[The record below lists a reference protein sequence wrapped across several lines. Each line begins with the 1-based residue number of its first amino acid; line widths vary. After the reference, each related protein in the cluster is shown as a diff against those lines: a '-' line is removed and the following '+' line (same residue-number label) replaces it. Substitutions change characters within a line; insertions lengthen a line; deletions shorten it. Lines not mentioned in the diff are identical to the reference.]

1 MPPDAEL
8 VDSIRFWAAFHKLT
22 ALITTTRANLIL
34 AWSDLLLMLLIFW
47 SVDYRRDLTLP
58 HDSSFQ
64 RFPHVLTHRRTF
76 ARTQKRVKYASVDGA
91 PQEGYRMSATGTA
104 REESQS
110 MEFSVTKSALLNELN
125 TTQGVVERKTTI
137 PILSNLLVEARDG
150 HVTITAT
157 DLELSVRTSCEAKV
171 KKEGAGTIPA
181 KKLLEIVRLLPEGE
195 IKFKLLE
202 NHWVEIVSDRKKYK
216 LVGMAKENFPALPA
230 MPHVLVKIPAALL
243 EGLISKTK
251 FAISMEESRYRL
263 NGGLLILKPD
273 TLAMVATDGHRLALA
288 ETDQKLAGLNGEIK
302 VLIPKKAMDEVEKLS
317 SVSGKDAK
325 MDFAKDERHLFFQVG
340 HRLLISRILT
350 GQFPNY
356 EAVLPRDNN
365 KSVVLERGELCDA
378 VKRVSQLA
386 DQRSHAVKL
395 AVSRDGIEIS
405 ASSPEYGEAKEN
417 IEKDYKGDPI
427 SIGFNSSYMLD
438 FLAAAAEGPISIEL
452 KDEQSAGQMR
462 PLADDSYRYRY
473 IIMPMRI

>member
-1 MPPDAEL
+1 
-8 VDSIRFWAAFHKLT
+8 
-22 ALITTTRANLIL
+22 
-34 AWSDLLLMLLIFW
+34 
-47 SVDYRRDLTLP
+47 
-58 HDSSFQ
+58 
-64 RFPHVLTHRRTF
+64 
-76 ARTQKRVKYASVDGA
+76 
-91 PQEGYRMSATGTA
+91 MSATGTA
-104 REESQS
+104 REESES
-110 MEFSVTKSALLNELN
+110 MEFSVSKSALLNELT

-150 HVTITAT
+150 RLTITAT
-157 DLELSVRTSCEAKV
+157 DLELSIRTSCEAKV
-171 KKEGAGTIPA
+171 RKEGAGTIPA
-181 KKLLEIVRLLPEGE
+181 KKLLELVRLLPEGE

-202 NHWVEIVSDRKKYK
+202 NHWVEIVSDKKKYK

-230 MPHVLVKIPAALL
+230 MPHILVKISAAVL

-251 FAISMEESRYRL
+251 FAISMEESRYTL

-288 ETDQKLAGLNGEIK
+288 ETDHKLTGLNGEVK

-317 SVSGKDAK
+317 GVSGSDAV
-325 MDFAKDERHLFFQVG
+325 MDFAKDESHLFFQVG

-365 KSVVLERGELCDA
+365 KSVVIDRAELSDA
-378 VKRVSQLA
+378 VRRVSQLA

-395 AVSRDGIEIS
+395 AVSKEGIEIS

-417 IEKDYKGDPI
+417 IDKEYQGDPI
-427 SIGFNSSYMLD
+427 SIGFNSSYVLD
-438 FLAAAAEGPISIEL
+438 FLAAAADGPISIEL

-462 PLADDSYRYRY
+462 PLADESYRYRY

>member
-1 MPPDAEL
+1 M
-8 VDSIRFWAAFHKLT
+8 T
-22 ALITTTRANLIL
+22 AP
-34 AWSDLLLMLLIFW
+34 
-47 SVDYRRDLTLP
+47 V
-58 HDSSFQ
+58 
-64 RFPHVLTHRRTF
+64 
-76 ARTQKRVKYASVDGA
+76 
-91 PQEGYRMSATGTA
+91 TA
-104 REESQS
+104 REEHQA
-110 MEFSVTKSALLNELN
+110 MEFSVTKSALLNELS

-137 PILSNLLVEARDG
+137 PILSNLLVEAKG
-150 HVTITAT
+150 SQLTITAT
-157 DLELSVRTSCEAKV
+157 DLELSIRTSCEAKI

-181 KKLLEIVRLLPEGE
+181 KKLLELVRLLPEGE
-195 IKFKLLE
+195 IKVKLLE

-216 LVGMAKENFPALPA
+216 LVGMAKENFPALPV
-230 MPHVLVKIPAALL
+230 MPHTLVKIPAAII
-243 EGLISKTK
+243 ENLIKKTK
-251 FAISMEESRYRL
+251 FAISMEESRYTL

-288 ETDQKLAGLNGEIK
+288 ETDHKLTGLNGEVK

-317 SVSGKDAK
+317 SAAGSDDAHVE
-325 MDFAKDERHLFFQVG
+325 FAKDESHLFFQVG

-365 KSVVLERGELCDA
+365 KTVVIERAELSDA
-378 VKRVSQLA
+378 VRRVSQLA

-395 AVSRDGIEIS
+395 AVSKEGIEIS

-417 IEKDYKGDPI
+417 IEKEFKGEPI
-427 SIGFNSSYMLD
+427 AIGFNSSYMLD
-438 FLAAAAEGPISIEL
+438 FLGAAADGPISIEL

-462 PLADDSYRYRY
+462 PLADESYRYRY

>member
-1 MPPDAEL
+1 M
-8 VDSIRFWAAFHKLT
+8 T
-22 ALITTTRANLIL
+22 AP
-34 AWSDLLLMLLIFW
+34 
-47 SVDYRRDLTLP
+47 V
-58 HDSSFQ
+58 
-64 RFPHVLTHRRTF
+64 
-76 ARTQKRVKYASVDGA
+76 
-91 PQEGYRMSATGTA
+91 TA
-104 REESQS
+104 REDHQA
-110 MEFSVTKSALLNELN
+110 MEFSVSKSALLNELS

-137 PILSNLLVEARDG
+137 PILSNLLVEAKG
-150 HVTITAT
+150 SQLTITAT
-157 DLELSVRTSCEAKV
+157 DLELSIRTSCEAKV

-181 KKLLEIVRLLPEGE
+181 KKLLELVRLLPEGE
-195 IKFKLLE
+195 IKFRLLE

-230 MPHVLVKIPAALL
+230 MPHTMVKISAPVM
-243 EGLISKTK
+243 ESLIAKTK
-251 FAISMEESRYRL
+251 FAISMEESRYTL

-288 ETDQKLAGLNGEIK
+288 ETDQKLAGLNGEMK
-302 VLIPKKAMDEVEKLS
+302 VLIPKKAMDEVEKLAAA
-317 SVSGKDAK
+317 GADAQIE
-325 MDFAKDERHLFFQVG
+325 FAKDESHLFFQVG

-365 KSVVLERGELCDA
+365 KTVTLERTELCDA
-378 VKRVSQLA
+378 VRRVSQLA

-395 AVSRDGIEIS
+395 AVSKEGIEIS

-417 IEKDYKGDPI
+417 IEKEYKGDPI

-438 FLAAAAEGPISIEL
+438 FLGAAADGPVSIEL

-462 PLADDSYRYRY
+462 PLADESYRYRY

>member
-1 MPPDAEL
+1 
-8 VDSIRFWAAFHKLT
+8 
-22 ALITTTRANLIL
+22 
-34 AWSDLLLMLLIFW
+34 
-47 SVDYRRDLTLP
+47 
-58 HDSSFQ
+58 
-64 RFPHVLTHRRTF
+64 
-76 ARTQKRVKYASVDGA
+76 
-91 PQEGYRMSATGTA
+91 MSATGTA
-104 REESQS
+104 REESQA
-110 MEFSVTKSALLNELN
+110 MEFSVTKSVLLNELN

-150 HVTITAT
+150 RVTITAT
-157 DLELSVRTSCEAKV
+157 DLELSVRTSCDAKV

-181 KKLLEIVRLLPEGE
+181 KKLLELVRLLPEGE
-195 IKFKLLE
+195 IKFKLLD
-202 NHWVEIVSDRKKYK
+202 NHWIEIVSDRKKYK

-230 MPHVLVKIPAALL
+230 MPHVLVKIPAAVL

-251 FAISMEESRYRL
+251 FAISMEESRYTL

-288 ETDQKLAGLNGEIK
+288 ETDQKLSGLNAELK

-317 SVSGKDAK
+317 AVSGDEAK
-325 MDFAKDERHLFFQVG
+325 MDFAKDESHLFFQVG

-365 KSVVLERGELCDA
+365 KSVVLERVELNDA
-378 VKRVSQLA
+378 VRRVSQLA
-386 DQRSHAVKL
+386 DQRSHAVKF
-395 AVSRDGIEIS
+395 AVSTDGIEIS

-417 IEKDYKGDPI
+417 IDKEYKGDPI
-427 SIGFNSSYMLD
+427 AIGFNSSYVLD

-462 PLADDSYRYRY
+462 PLADESYRYRY

>member
-1 MPPDAEL
+1 
-8 VDSIRFWAAFHKLT
+8 
-22 ALITTTRANLIL
+22 
-34 AWSDLLLMLLIFW
+34 
-47 SVDYRRDLTLP
+47 
-58 HDSSFQ
+58 
-64 RFPHVLTHRRTF
+64 
-76 ARTQKRVKYASVDGA
+76 
-91 PQEGYRMSATGTA
+91 MSATGTA
-104 REESQS
+104 REESQA

-150 HVTITAT
+150 RVTITAT
-157 DLELSVRTSCEAKV
+157 DLELSVRTSCDAKV
-171 KKEGAGTIPA
+171 KKEGAATIPA
-181 KKLLEIVRLLPEGE
+181 KKLLELVRLLPEGE

-230 MPHVLVKIPAALL
+230 MPHVLVKIPAAAL

-251 FAISMEESRYRL
+251 FAISMEESRYTL

-288 ETDQKLAGLNGEIK
+288 ETDQKLAGLNGEVK

-317 SVSGKDAK
+317 AVSGDEAK
-325 MDFAKDERHLFFQVG
+325 MDFAKDESHLYFQVG

-365 KSVVLERGELCDA
+365 KSVVLERVELADA
-378 VKRVSQLA
+378 VRRVSQLA
-386 DQRSHAVKL
+386 DQRSHAVKF
-395 AVSRDGIEIS
+395 AVSSEGVEIS
-405 ASSPEYGEAKEN
+405 ASSPEYGEAKES

-427 SIGFNSSYMLD
+427 AIGFNSSYVLD
-438 FLAAAAEGPISIEL
+438 FLAAAAEGPVSIEL

-462 PLADDSYRYRY
+462 PLADESYRYRY